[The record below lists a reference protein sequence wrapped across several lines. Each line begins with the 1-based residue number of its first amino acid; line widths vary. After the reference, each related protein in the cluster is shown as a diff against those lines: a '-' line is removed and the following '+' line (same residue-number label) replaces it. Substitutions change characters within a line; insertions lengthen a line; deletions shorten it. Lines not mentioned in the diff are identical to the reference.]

1 MKDRD
6 PVIVWLWDVPG
17 PARTACGVT
26 GSQTRARQAAEA
38 ILIAGQ
44 GTTAALEQA
53 VLGLGAASMTY
64 GYQRTGQAWD
74 ARLID
79 GHVTWTRTAPHLAA
93 S

>member
-6 PVIVWLWDVPG
+6 PVIVWLWDVSG

-26 GSQTRARQAAEA
+26 DDQARARQTAEA
-38 ILIAGQ
+38 ILTAGQ

-53 VLGLGAASMTY
+53 VLGLGAGSMTY
-64 GYQRTGQAWD
+64 GYQRTGQAWH
-74 ARLID
+74 ALVSD
-79 GHVTWTRTAPHLAA
+79 GHVTWTRPAPHLAA